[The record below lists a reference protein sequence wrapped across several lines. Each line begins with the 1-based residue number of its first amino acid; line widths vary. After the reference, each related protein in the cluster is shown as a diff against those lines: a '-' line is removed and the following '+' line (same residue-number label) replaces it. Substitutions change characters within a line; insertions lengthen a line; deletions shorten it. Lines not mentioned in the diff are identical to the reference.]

1 MAAKGTMVGKT
12 CTLKNY
18 KHEVVGSARK
28 ESQAYRTTLEYLESL
43 MVEGRIGNKLD
54 LLIFM
59 APETSMLELNK

>member
-18 KHEVVGSARK
+18 KHEVVESARK
-28 ESQAYRTTLEYLESL
+28 ESQAYRTTLGYLVSL

-59 APETSMLELNK
+59 APEMLKLDLNK